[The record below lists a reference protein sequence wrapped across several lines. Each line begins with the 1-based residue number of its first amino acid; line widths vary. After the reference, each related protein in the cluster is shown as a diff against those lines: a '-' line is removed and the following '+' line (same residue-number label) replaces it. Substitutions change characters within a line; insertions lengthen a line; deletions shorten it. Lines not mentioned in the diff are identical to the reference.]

1 MDLNNK
7 TAVITGVSTGIG
19 KELVLKLLKK
29 GVNVAG
35 WGLHR
40 PDFED
45 DHFKF
50 YEVDIRNNTLVE
62 DAIRKTT
69 TDFGEEIHILI
80 NNAGLG
86 YFGPMEKTSIE
97 QWSEMFE
104 TNVNGIFYTSKVVI
118 PIMKKMGKGHILNIS
133 SVAGLIGMPY
143 SAGYCGT
150 KFAVRGI
157 SHAMFKELRNDNIKV
172 TCIYPGTTKT
182 SFFRAVK
189 DHNESQDMM
198 EAQDV
203 AQSIINV
210 IETADSLLTVDLE
223 LRPMKNQAG

>member
-62 DAIRKTT
+62 DANRKTT
-69 TDFGEEIHILI
+69 
-80 NNAGLG
+80 
-86 YFGPMEKTSIE
+86 
-97 QWSEMFE
+97 
-104 TNVNGIFYTSKVVI
+104 
-118 PIMKKMGKGHILNIS
+118 
-133 SVAGLIGMPY
+133 
-143 SAGYCGT
+143 
-150 KFAVRGI
+150 
-157 SHAMFKELRNDNIKV
+157 
-172 TCIYPGTTKT
+172 
-182 SFFRAVK
+182 
-189 DHNESQDMM
+189 
-198 EAQDV
+198 
-203 AQSIINV
+203 
-210 IETADSLLTVDLE
+210 
-223 LRPMKNQAG
+223 